1 MSKDATA
8 TVYARM
14 LADPV
19 FRSVLSETL
28 LSPWDLTEEEKHL
41 LLEELTAGT
50 TDPYK
55 SRVMNHIRS
64 GVVPLSPVVASAL
77 GYAINKAN
85 GLPTGMLTT
94 RGFTSG
100 SAGCCGWGHPIL
112 PMLQGML
119 E

>member
-8 TVYARM
+8 TVYAKM

-19 FRSVLSETL
+19 FRGVLSETQ
-28 LSPWDLTEEEKHL
+28 LSQWDLTEEEKRL

-55 SRVMNHIRS
+55 SAVMSHIRA
-64 GVVPLSPVVASAL
+64 GVVPLSPLVASAL
-77 GYAINKAN
+77 GYALNKAN
-85 GLPTGMLTT
+85 GLPTGMLTA

-112 PMLQGML
+112 PMLRGML